1 MYINMYKKL
10 KNIIFDFDGVI
21 LDSLDVKTKAF
32 VSIYESYGSDIAD
45 KVRSY
50 HINNGGVSRYE
61 KFKFWHKNYLNI
73 ELNEDEL
80 SRLANK
86 FSNLVIDKVLLSKE
100 VKGSINFIKN
110 YHKNFN
116 FFIVSGTPHNE
127 INKIA
132 DKLNISKYFN
142 EILGSPKNKIECC
155 NVLKEKYLLEPESTI
170 FLGDAMSDFKAA
182 RYNEFHFALRLSDYN
197 LEIFK
202 DFEGI
207 KFDNFKSLKSTLC
220 FPKFKVLVT
229 STSFQDTP
237 GNHHKL
243 LKKQDWVIDFLRG
256 PLDENEIF
264 DVIDQY
270 DAVICGDDKYSFK
283 VIEKGFNSKLKVI
296 SKYGVGLDKIDLKA
310 ANSFNIPV
318 TNCPGINQN
327 SVAEHVFAL
336 LLSFEKNIHTQF
348 NSVQKYSW
356 KREIGNEVFNKT
368 IGIVGFGA
376 IGRRVA
382 EISNA
387 FGLRVLVFDPYIK
400 IDDNFNKLNYLF
412 VDDLD
417 DVLLESDYITLHT
430 PLNSETNNMINDTI
444 INSLN
449 KRPIIINT
457 ARSGLVDTKSIIH
470 GINSKKI
477 SGYLCD
483 VLDEEPIS
491 ENELLVGVDKVLI
504 TPHVG
509 SRTYENVE
517 KQAEKAII
525 NLVELLDFKI

>member
-1 MYINMYKKL
+1 MYKKL

-21 LDSLDVKTKAF
+21 LDSLDVKTQAF
-32 VSIYESYGSDIAD
+32 VSLYESYGSDIAD
-45 KVRSY
+45 KVKSY
-50 HINNGGVSRYE
+50 HLNNGGVSRYE
-61 KFKFWHKNYLNI
+61 KIKFWHKNYLNI
-73 ELNEDEL
+73 ELSEDEL
-80 SRLANK
+80 SKLANK

-100 VKGSINFIKN
+100 VRGSINFIKN

-116 FFIVSGTPHNE
+116 FFIVSGTPHDEINE
-127 INKIA
+127 ITN
-132 DKLNISKYFN
+132 KLNISKYFN

-155 NVLKEKYLLEPESTI
+155 NVLKEKYLLDPESTI

-182 RYNEFHFALRLSDYN
+182 RHNKFHFALRLTDYN
-197 LEIFK
+197 LDIFK

-207 KFDNFKSLKSTLC
+207 KFDNFKSLKSTLS

-243 LKKQDWVIDFLRG
+243 LKRQDWEIDFLRG
-256 PLDENEIF
+256 PLEENEIF
-264 DVIDQY
+264 DVIDLY
-270 DAVICGDDKYSFK
+270 DAVICGDDKYSYK

-310 ANSFNIPV
+310 ANSFDIPV

-368 IGIVGFGA
+368 IGIIGFGA

-382 EISNA
+382 EISYA
-387 FGLRVLVFDPYIK
+387 FGLRVLVFDPYIN
-400 IDDNFNKLNYLF
+400 IDDNINKFNYLF
-412 VDDLD
+412 VDVLD
-417 DVLLESDYITLHT
+417 NILLESDYITLHT
-430 PLNSETNNMINDTI
+430 PLNSETSNMINESI
-444 INSLN
+444 INRLN

-457 ARSGLVDTKSIIH
+457 ARSGLVNTKSIID

-491 ENELLVGVDKVLI
+491 KNELLVGIDEVLI